1 MNNFRVILW
10 DTYLQKIK
18 TKSFLIMMLLIIL
31 AGGLAANYNKLQ
43 RFFEGA
49 DEGKIAII
57 LNSDNGKD
65 QNYEEFIKISE
76 KLGYKTVFEKISS
89 LKKGKLKVENNEFTG
104 VLVLSSEKDLQLTG
118 SIYEKEHINKA
129 TLNQLNETLATYNM
143 QKKAQNL
150 KLNAS
155 DIQYISQNHIV
166 QEKLINE
173 DAEEKDNSLF
183 LIYVVYGLVFLLYG
197 SVMIF
202 SNMIAQDIASE
213 KSSRVMEI
221 IMSSTK
227 PIFHM
232 YGKITGIGL
241 VGITQIVTFLL
252 TVEVFSLINKENF
265 LQSFIDSGIDI
276 KLLTFAIVSFL
287 VGYLI
292 YSLIAAVVGS
302 IVSTIQE
309 VQQLYLPIMLL
320 LFFSFFIS
328 IYVTLSDQVAN
339 WIKVISFV
347 PFFSPVIMF
356 ARYGVG
362 AANISDILISL
373 FINII
378 FIILLSFICAKLYRG
393 AVFVY
398 ESGKLTKLLKRSLE
412 LSKSESK

>member
-1 MNNFRVILW
+1 MKNWV
-10 DTYLQKIK
+10 
-18 TKSFLIMMLLIIL
+18 TKLFSKK
-31 AGGLAANYNKLQ
+31 YP
-43 RFFEGA
+43 
-49 DEGKIAII
+49 
-57 LNSDNGKD
+57 
-65 QNYEEFIKISE
+65 
-76 KLGYKTVFEKISS
+76 V

-104 VLVLSSEKDLQLTG
+104 VLVLSSEKDLQLKG
-118 SIYEKEHINKA
+118 SIYEKEHINKV

-166 QEKLINE
+166 HEKLINE

-320 LFFSFFIS
+320 LFFSFFYKYLCHLIRS
-328 IYVTLSDQVAN
+328 GSELDKSDFICSVFLSGYNVCKI
-339 WIKVISFV
+339 WSRGGWHI
-347 PFFSPVIMF
+347 
-356 ARYGVG
+356 R
-362 AANISDILISL
+362 L
-373 FINII
+373 FNFI
-378 FIILLSFICAKLYRG
+378 FYKSNFYNLSFFYLR
-393 AVFVY
+393 
-398 ESGKLTKLLKRSLE
+398 
-412 LSKSESK
+412 